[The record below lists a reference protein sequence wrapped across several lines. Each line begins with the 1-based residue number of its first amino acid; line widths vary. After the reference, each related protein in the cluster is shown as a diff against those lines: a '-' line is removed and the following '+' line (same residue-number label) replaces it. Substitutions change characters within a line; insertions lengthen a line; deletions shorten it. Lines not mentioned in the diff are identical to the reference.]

1 MSKKYLK
8 TNSNLAKGF
17 LLRLTPQ
24 NRKIVETE
32 AKNLNVSINNFV
44 NYLVS
49 LFDSVND
56 NGINA
61 TIKKEVLKW
70 IITPLF

>member
-1 MSKKYLK
+1 MKKNLK
-8 TNSNLAKGF
+8 IDKAKTTTIRFTDSN
-17 LLRLTPQ
+17 R
-24 NRKIVETE
+24 IVVENE
-32 AKNLNVSINNFV
+32 CKNLNVSINNFV

>member
-24 NRKIVETE
+24 NRLIVETE

-49 LFDSVND
+49 LFGSVGN

-61 TIKKEVLKW
+61 DITIKKEVL
-70 IITPLF
+70 

>member
-24 NRKIVETE
+24 NRLIVETE

-61 TIKKEVLKW
+61 TIKKEVLK
-70 IITPLF
+70 